1 MRTLS
6 PRPTRSRLAT
16 ALLLSLPLAAFAAGT
31 SSSGSSAS
39 GTSSSGS
46 AASGA
51 STAAGG
57 SASSG
62 AGDAKAGEK
71 LFTSAAPPCSTCH
84 STKAGVKMVGPSL
97 AGIAAKAKQI
107 VSAKDYKGQAKDAKG
122 YIRESI
128 VNPNAYVVP
137 GFGTGGQSLMP
148 NTFGQTLKP
157 QQIDDLVAYLMTLK

>member
-31 SSSGSSAS
+31 SSSG
-39 GTSSSGS
+39 TSSSGS

-51 STAAGG
+51 STAAG

-137 GFGTGGQSLMP
+137 GFGSGGQSLMP

>member
-6 PRPTRSRLAT
+6 PRPICSRLAT

-31 SSSGSSAS
+31 SSSG
-39 GTSSSGS
+39 TSSSGS

-51 STAAGG
+51 STAAG

-137 GFGTGGQSLMP
+137 GFGSGGQSLMP

-157 QQIDDLVAYLMTLK
+157 QQIDDLVAYLMTLN